1 MRSAYDD
8 PYRRGLAA
16 AFLLVWLALAIDPVD
31 RVVWALENILVATL
45 LGLLYAYRHEA
56 PLSRGA
62 CLCVFAFLCV
72 HEVGAH
78 YTYPGVPYDAWA
90 LALVGVSPGEA
101 LGLERNHFD
110 RLIHFLFGLLLTG
123 PMREVLLRTSP
134 VRRGW
139 SYVLPVAL
147 SMAASSG
154 YEVVEWLA
162 VVAFGGDSGMAFIGA
177 QGDVWDAQKDM
188 ALAGTGA
195 TLAMALVA
203 YRERRRAPGRVHA
216 GQVVGGGGR
225 LARAG

>member
-16 AFLLVWLALAIDPVD
+16 AFLLVWLALAVDPVD
-31 RVVWALENILVATL
+31 RVVWALENLLVATV

-56 PLSRGA
+56 PLSRRA
-62 CLCVFAFLCV
+62 CLCVFAFLSI

-78 YTYPGVPYDAWA
+78 YTYPGVPYDAWIEA
-90 LALVGVSPGEA
+90 VAGVSPGEA
-101 LGLERNHFD
+101 FGLDRNHFD

-147 SMAASSG
+147 AMAASSG
-154 YEVVEWLA
+154 YEVIEWLA
-162 VVAFGGDSGMAFIGA
+162 AAAFGGDSGAAFIGA
-177 QGDVWDAQKDM
+177 QGDPWDAQKDM
-188 ALAGTGA
+188 ALAGVGS

-203 YRERRRAPGRVHA
+203 YRERRGAPGRVHA
-216 GQVVGGGGR
+216 GQVVGGGR